1 MPDYDVVVIG
11 AGINGAGVAQAA
23 AAAGHRVLLLDKQ
36 APAAGTSSRSS
47 KLIHGGLRYLESFE
61 FGLVRESLRE
71 RSLMLKLAPELVQL
85 KDFYIPVYAETR
97 RNPLVLRTGL
107 SLYWMLAAGGPG
119 SRFESLPR
127 DRWNALDGLRTEG
140 LKAVFRYQDAQTDD
154 VLLTRAVVASAVSLG
169 ADVVFPALVEAVQL
183 QSNGCLVD
191 YRYGDQKLSVSA
203 TVVVN
208 ASGPWANNVLKRV
221 TPAVTA
227 LPMELVRG
235 SHIILDHIAPD
246 GSELAGFYYV
256 ESPKDG
262 RAVFV
267 MPWKGKV
274 LVGTTEGRYRGDPD
288 KVRPLPQE
296 IRYLTD
302 ILKHYFP
309 HLQARAAQEP
319 QEAFAGLRVL
329 PGGAGHVFHRSRE
342 IILHPDRPLSAG
354 PPRLLTLYGG
364 KLTVWR
370 ATGEKAMKMLA
381 PSLPQVKPKASTSQL
396 PLVMGSE

>member
-23 AAAGHRVLLLDKQ
+23 AAAGHKVLLLDKQ
-36 APAAGTSSRSS
+36 APAAGTSGRSS

-71 RSLMLKLAPELVQL
+71 RSLLLKLAPDLVQL
-85 KDFYIPVYAETR
+85 KNFYIPVYEQTR
-97 RNPLVLRTGL
+97 RNRLVLRTGL

-119 SRFESLPR
+119 STFQSLPR
-127 DRWNALDGLRTEG
+127 KRWYGLDGLRTEG

-154 VLLTRAVVASAVSLG
+154 VLLTRAVVASAASLG
-169 ADVVFPALVEAVQL
+169 AKVEFPARVEALHL
-183 QSNGCLVD
+183 QTNSCQVD
-191 YRYGDQKLSVSA
+191 YRHGDQELSVSA

-208 ASGPWANNVLKRV
+208 ASGPWANKVLERV

-235 SHIILDHIAPD
+235 SHIILDHLVPG
-246 GSELAGFYYV
+246 GSELGGFYYV

-267 MPWKGKV
+267 MPWQGKI

-288 KVRPLPQE
+288 KVRALPQE

-302 ILKHYFP
+302 ILTHYFP
-309 HLQARAAQEP
+309 HLQPRAAEKPLQT
-319 QEAFAGLRVL
+319 FAGLRVL
-329 PGGAGHVFHRSRE
+329 PGGEGHVFHRSRE
-342 IILHPDRPLSAG
+342 IILHPDRPSSAG
-354 PPRLLTLYGG
+354 PLRLLTLYGG

-381 PSLPQVKPKASTSQL
+381 PSLPQVKPKAKTSRL

>member
-23 AAAGHRVLLLDKQ
+23 AAAGHTVLLLDKE

-71 RSLMLKLAPELVQL
+71 RSLLLKLAPDLVQL
-85 KDFYIPVYAETR
+85 KDFYIPVYEKTR
-97 RNPLVLRTGL
+97 RSRLALRTGL

-119 SRFESLPR
+119 SSFESLPR
-127 DRWNALDGLRTEG
+127 NRWHELDGLRTEG
-140 LKAVFRYQDAQTDD
+140 LKGVFRYQDAQTDD
-154 VLLTRAVVASAVSLG
+154 VLLTWAVLASATSLG
-169 ADVVFPALVEAVQL
+169 AKVEFPARVEAVHLQANSCQL
-183 QSNGCLVD
+183 D
-191 YRYGDQKLSVSA
+191 YRRGDRELSVSA
-203 TVVVN
+203 RVVVN
-208 ASGPWANNVLKRV
+208 ASGPWANDVLEQV
-221 TPAVTA
+221 TPTVSA
-227 LPMELVRG
+227 LPMELIRG
-235 SHIILDHIAPD
+235 SHIIVDHIKPG
-246 GSELAGFYYV
+246 GSALAGFYYV

-296 IRYLTD
+296 IRYLSE
-302 ILKHYFP
+302 ILRHYFP
-309 HLQARAAQEP
+309 FLQSRPAEKP
-319 QEAFAGLRVL
+319 QQAFAGLRVL
-329 PGGAGHVFHRSRE
+329 PGGEGHVFHRSRE

-354 PPRLLTLYGG
+354 PLRLLTLYGG

-370 ATGEKAMKMLA
+370 ATGEKVMKVLA
-381 PSLPQVKPKASTSQL
+381 PSLPRIKAKARTSRL
-396 PLVMGSE
+396 PL

>member
-23 AAAGHRVLLLDKQ
+23 AAAGHKVLLLEKQ

-71 RSLMLKLAPELVQL
+71 RSLLLKLAPDLVQL
-85 KDFYIPVYAETR
+85 KDFFIPVYEKTR
-97 RNPLVLRTGL
+97 RSPLVLRAGL

-119 SRFESLPR
+119 STFESLPR
-127 DRWNALDGLRTEG
+127 NRWHELDGLRTEG

-154 VLLTRAVVASAVSLG
+154 VLLTRAVVASATSLG
-169 ADVVFPALVEAVQL
+169 AKVEFPARVKAVHL
-183 QSNGCLVD
+183 QTNTCQVD
-191 YRYGDQKLSVSA
+191 YRHGDHELSVSA
-203 TVVVN
+203 SVVVN
-208 ASGPWANNVLKRV
+208 ASGPWANEVLERV

-235 SHIILDHIAPD
+235 SHIIVDHIAPG
-246 GSELAGFYYV
+246 GSALAGFYYL

-274 LVGTTEGRYRGDPD
+274 LVGTTECRDRGNPD
-288 KVRPLPQE
+288 KVRALPQE
-296 IRYLTD
+296 IRYLTN
-302 ILKHYFP
+302 ILTHYFP
-309 HLQARAAQEP
+309 QFKAQAAEKP

-329 PGGAGHVFHRSRE
+329 PGGKGHVFHRSRE
-342 IILHPDRPLSAG
+342 ITLHPDRPASTG

-370 ATGEKAMKMLA
+370 ATAEKTMKVLA
-381 PSLPQVKPKASTSQL
+381 PSLPRIKPKARTSRL
-396 PLVMGSE
+396 PLGQDG